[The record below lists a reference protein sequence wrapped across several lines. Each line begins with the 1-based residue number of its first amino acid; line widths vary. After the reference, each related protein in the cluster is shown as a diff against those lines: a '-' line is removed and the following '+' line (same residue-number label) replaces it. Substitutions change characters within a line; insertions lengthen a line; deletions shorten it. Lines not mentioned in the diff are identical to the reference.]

1 MSAEAEVCEGSE
13 IELQGKS
20 EVADILVGGEDNRLR
35 IGDIFCTD
43 PTRGNRDTIVRAGA
57 YRGSDLVAQGIVFF
71 VDASG
76 RHGWM
81 IGLQSVVDAKWREG
95 AQQGEVINGIVNH
108 TTTWTAMKDTMGY
121 TNTRLI
127 RAMGN
132 AAEYPAAY
140 AVDFANGWYL
150 PALGQLY
157 YMMSHMAV
165 LNNSLSVVGAQP
177 LPVSA
182 GSVTDDSYYWWS
194 SSVHSM
200 AHAWRLSN
208 GNLELGIASKTFHYY
223 ITPVKT
229 F

>member
-1 MSAEAEVCEGSE
+1 MTMVHITKTLLESWRYCFSCYEGYEDEAYADFLKTLRREQTETTEAMLNGLAFEDRCYRAAE
-13 IELQGKS
+13 GK
-20 EVADILVGGEDNRLR
+20 
-35 IGDIFCTD
+35 
-43 PTRGNRDTIVRAGA
+43 TIRT
-57 YRGSDLVAQGIVFF
+57 
-71 VDASG
+71 
-76 RHGWM
+76 
-81 IGLQSVVDAKWREG
+81 DAKWREG

-182 GSVTDDSYYWWS
+182 GSVTDDRYYWWS

-200 AHAWRLSN
+200 ANAWRLSN